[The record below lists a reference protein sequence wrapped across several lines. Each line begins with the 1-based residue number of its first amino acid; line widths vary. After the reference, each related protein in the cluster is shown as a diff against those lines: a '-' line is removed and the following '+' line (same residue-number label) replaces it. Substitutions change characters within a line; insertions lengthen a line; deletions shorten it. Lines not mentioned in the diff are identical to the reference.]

1 MNHLTS
7 FTRFGGNSKEDA
19 DRGVPKASASIEN
32 MQQTLRPPKGPPW
45 WPQQPPWKEKR
56 GRRILK
62 SSWICYCALLL
73 TVLWDSVTVTSAI
86 EGKTWIIFLRSPY
99 LCLELLLAWLDIFSE
114 KPERVSVAQ
123 NKNLDWKKQKVF
135 SSAIVFCRDD
145 YFLWWMNRK
154 WYLTTNLL
162 LFTSST

>member
-99 LCLELLLAWLDIFSE
+99 LCLELLLGWTFFLKNQKEYQLHKTRTLI
-114 KPERVSVAQ
+114 ER
-123 NKNLDWKKQKVF
+123 NKRCVNSKCYSLLPRW
-135 SSAIVFCRDD
+135 
-145 YFLWWMNRK
+145 
-154 WYLTTNLL
+154 L
-162 LFTSST
+162 LFVVNE